1 MILRA
6 SSLNPN
12 DSATLRVASECQN
25 VSKPDAGE
33 ARSDRSMNKTTA
45 LRNMFQS
52 PAHRLEQHQPGWPIA
67 QRNIAL
73 SSDRFQRSATA
84 LHARLL
90 PQRIGSNGFPS
101 GACSS
106 EPVCYTISFKHIP
119 SKKAC
124 SFPKNMSG
132 IWPVK

>member
-12 DSATLRVASECQN
+12 DSATLRVASECQK

-33 ARSDRSMNKTTA
+33 ARSARSMVKTMA
-45 LRNMFQS
+45 LRNMNQS
-52 PAHRLEQHQPGWPIA
+52 PAHRLEQHQPRWPIA
-67 QRNIAL
+67 ERE
-73 SSDRFQRSATA
+73 SASNTGR
-84 LHARLL
+84 LQQKQQHARLL
-90 PQRIGSNGFPS
+90 LHEKKWIPVRWV
-101 GACSS
+101 SS